1 MKLDE
6 KDLRIDTYRA
16 SGNGG
21 QSVNKTE
28 SAIRIVHIPTGITV
42 TMQDERSQHRV
53 NDLMISFSNLKCRI
67 KRKR

>member
-1 MKLDE
+1 MKISE

-21 QSVNKTE
+21 QGVNKTE
-28 SAIRIVHIPTGITV
+28 SAIRIVHIPTGVTV

-53 NDLMISFSNLKCRI
+53 FVMLVMDLRV
-67 KRKR
+67 